1 MGVFLFFGSCLLHIL
16 KCRAF
21 LFSAFLS
28 LWFLTLF
35 SLLSDNIVF
44 SATLL
49 VPQHGVVVVVVELE
63 EVGSKRIRIR
73 IRS

>member
-1 MGVFLFFGSCLLHIL
+1 MPLSFPPLFRFG
-16 KCRAF
+16 
-21 LFSAFLS
+21 
-28 LWFLTLF
+28 FLTLF

-49 VPQHGVVVVVVELE
+49 LPQHGVVVVVVELE

-73 IRS
+73 S